1 MAQRRKSLAEKD
13 VRTILAVWE
22 SVLEDNRWNWNNIN
36 RFIGS
41 MTIDEM
47 QELYSKLRNWYNK
60 DAIETEREEV

>member
-1 MAQRRKSLAEKD
+1 MTRRKSLSEKD

-22 SVLEDNRWNWNNIN
+22 SVLEDNHWNWNNIN

-47 QELYSKLRNWYNK
+47 QELYSKLKNWYNK
-60 DAIETEREEV
+60 DAIEAEREEW